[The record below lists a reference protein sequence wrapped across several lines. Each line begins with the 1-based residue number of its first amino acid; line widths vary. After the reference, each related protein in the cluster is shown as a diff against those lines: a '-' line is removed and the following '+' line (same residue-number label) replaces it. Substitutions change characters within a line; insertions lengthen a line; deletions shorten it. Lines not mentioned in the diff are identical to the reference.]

1 MTPQQKRRNQVS
13 VCVLGFHYQ
22 FQHLQGVEDSEE
34 APKRT
39 EFKVW
44 SVILSC
50 WSEVLVS
57 NVGAWV

>member
-1 MTPQQKRRNQVS
+1 
-13 VCVLGFHYQ
+13 
-22 FQHLQGVEDSEE
+22 VEDSEE